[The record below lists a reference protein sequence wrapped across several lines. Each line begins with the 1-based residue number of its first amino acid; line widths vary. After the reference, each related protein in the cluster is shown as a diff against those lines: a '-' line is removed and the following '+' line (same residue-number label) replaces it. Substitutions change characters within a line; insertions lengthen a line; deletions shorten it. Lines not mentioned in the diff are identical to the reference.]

1 MALPNNR
8 SHMIWPAVIACVLA
22 SACAGSPAPSKS
34 ALSSPT
40 SSTAQTTSNAP
51 ARRSPSSH
59 SVSSNFPYEFA
70 ETRGYSLGSPKNLLP
85 TEDGRTVLFLRARPR
100 DATQSLWEA
109 DLATGQ
115 IRELLRPDAL
125 KSGPEV
131 LSVEESARRER
142 QRISTSGFTAFRAT
156 RDASKIVVSL
166 SGRIYVFTRAPGK
179 EGEARELPTGPGA
192 IIDPQ
197 LSPDGTRVAYVRD
210 HDVYVIALDGGKE
223 IRVTTSG
230 TAARTNGLSEFIA
243 QEELHRWRGY
253 WWSPD
258 GQEILYEEADLSP
271 VQRLTITDPAHPE
284 KPPTVFPY
292 PRAGTPNA
300 IVRLVITPVPSAGR
314 ATSRQAGG
322 VRKVTWDTSRYPYL
336 ATASW
341 SKNAPPTIYVLD
353 REQQHGLVLA
363 IDPKTGA
370 TRTLLSEQDA
380 AWINVDSTVPRWL
393 PDGSGFLWSTE
404 RRGAWELEL
413 RDARGEYRST
423 ILAAAGG
430 YRQVLALDAE
440 KRIVYVQASTDPTR
454 SEVWAAPLDGGAPT
468 PVARVADGTIIP
480 SFGDG
485 TKVYGFAEDT
495 KKGERRFGARK
506 IDGSSEVAIPSL
518 AEAPPFKPQ
527 VEYTTVGAEGFHA
540 AIIRPRNFD
549 PSKRYPLIDA
559 VYGGPHSNVVTSDA
573 LAYLR
578 SQWIADVTNAIV
590 VAVDVHGTM
599 WRGREWE
606 RKLRGRLGEVPLEGH
621 VAAIAALAK
630 AYPEIDANRVGIYGW
645 SFGGY
650 LTSLA
655 ILRRPDVFKV
665 GVAGAPTVDQA
676 DYDTCY
682 TERYLGIPPSPAYEN
697 ASLLTWAA
705 RPATEALPA
714 RPFLLVHGTADD
726 NVYFSNSLKLADT
739 MGKSGRPVEFV
750 PLVGVTHMLYS
761 PEVAGPA
768 WTRMANFLRDHL

>member
-1 MALPNNR
+1 MP
-8 SHMIWPAVIACVLA
+8 
-22 SACAGSPAPSKS
+22 
-34 ALSSPT
+34 
-40 SSTAQTTSNAP
+40 
-51 ARRSPSSH
+51 
-59 SVSSNFPYEFA
+59 SNFPYEFA
-70 ETRGYSLGSPKNLLP
+70 VTRGYSLGSPKNLLP

-100 DATQSLWEA
+100 EASQSLWEA

-131 LSVEESARRER
+131 LSLEERARRER
-142 QRISTSGFTAFRAT
+142 QRISTTGFTAFRAT
-156 RDASKIVVSL
+156 RDGSKIVVSL
-166 SGRIYVFTRAPGK
+166 SGRLYVFTRAS
-179 EGEARELPTGPGA
+179 GEVHELATGQGA
-192 IIDPQ
+192 VIDPQ

-210 HDVYVIALDGGKE
+210 HDVHVIALDGGKE
-223 IRVTTSG
+223 IRVTTGG
-230 TAARTNGLSEFIA
+230 TAARTNGLAEFIA
-243 QEELHRWRGY
+243 QEELERSRGY

-284 KPPTVFPY
+284 KPPTIFPY

-300 IVRLVITPVPSAGR
+300 IVRLAIAPVPSSGKA
-314 ATSRQAGG
+314 SRQAGT

-336 ATASW
+336 ATANW

-353 REQQHGLVLA
+353 RVQQNGQLLA
-363 IDPKTGA
+363 IDPKSGT
-370 TRTLLSEQDA
+370 TRTLLTEHDA
-380 AWINVDSTVPRWL
+380 AWINVDSSVPRWL

-404 RRGAWELEL
+404 RRGTWELEL
-413 RDARGEYRST
+413 HDPRGELRST
-423 ILAAAGG
+423 VMGAAGG
-430 YRQVLALDAE
+430 YRHLLALDAE
-440 KRIVYVQASTDPTR
+440 KRIAYVNASTDPTR
-454 SEVWAAPLDGGAPT
+454 AEVWAAPLDGGAPA
-468 PVARVADGTIIP
+468 PVARATDGTVTTF
-480 SFGDG
+480 FGEG
-485 TKVYGFAEDT
+485 TKVYAFAEDN

-518 AEAPPFKPQ
+518 AEPPPFKPQ
-527 VEYTTVGAEGFHA
+527 VEYATVGDEGFHVA
-540 AIIRPRNFD
+540 LIRPRNFD

-578 SQWIADVTNAIV
+578 SQWMADVTDAIV

-599 WRGREWE
+599 WRGRAWE
-606 RKLRGRLGEVPLEGH
+606 RKLRERLGEVPLEGH

-630 AYPEIDANRVGIYGW
+630 KYPEIDANRVGIYGW

-705 RPATEALPA
+705 KPPTEASPA

-750 PLVGVTHMLYS
+750 PLVGVTHMLYA
-761 PEVAGPA
+761 PDVAGPA
-768 WTRMANFLRDHL
+768 WTRMAHFLRDHL